1 MASRRTVK
9 GAEPFTPW
17 WSRLKLSTGKT
28 VRYIGLTKIKGM
40 IWVENLKTGG
50 QFSTTLESVTE
61 ELPDERKPK

>member
-1 MASRRTVK
+1 MPARKTAKS
-9 GAEPFTPW
+9 EPFTLW
-17 WSRLKLSTGKT
+17 WSRLKLSDGRT